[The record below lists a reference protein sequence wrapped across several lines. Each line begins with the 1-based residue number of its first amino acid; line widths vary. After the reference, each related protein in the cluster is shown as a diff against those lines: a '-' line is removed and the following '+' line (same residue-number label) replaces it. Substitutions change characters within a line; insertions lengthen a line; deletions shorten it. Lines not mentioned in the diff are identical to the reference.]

1 MKELL
6 KNPKDAVVRVQEL
19 LDEIAVLQKK
29 LDIFTTE
36 KTQVVKNDLLERIK
50 KVNGINIIAEQ
61 IELPSSEAIKNLS
74 FELKNQVDNLFF
86 LAGAEIDGKA
96 LLSLILSENLVKEKN
111 LNATNIIRE
120 LAKEIQGGGG
130 GQPFYATAGGKN
142 VAGLQVAIKRAESF
156 LKG

>member
-1 MKELL
+1 ML
-6 KNPKDAVVRVQEL
+6 KNPKDAVQRVQEL
-19 LDEIAVLQKK
+19 IDENAELLKK
-29 LDIFTTE
+29 IEQFTAE
-36 KTQVVKNDLLERIK
+36 KTQQVKKVLLKKIK
-50 KVNGINIIAEQ
+50 KVNGINIIAER

-74 FELKNQVDNLFF
+74 FELKNQVENLFF

-96 LLSLILSENLVKEKN
+96 LLSLILSDNLVKEKN

-142 VAGLQVAIKRAESF
+142 PAGIEQAIKKADSF
-156 LKG
+156 IL